1 MPLDVDAIAT
11 AAATRLRVDPAD
23 VHFAAAA
30 AAAAV
35 AVDVN
40 VDAADLPD
48 PGADPMV
55 DLGVTLLAI
64 RIFQDQGTPSGSL
77 AVLGDSVAAGAVIP
91 EDLTR
96 HLHHYWRHLQH
107 RWGIA

>member
-1 MPLDVDAIAT
+1 
-11 AAATRLRVDPAD
+11 
-23 VHFAAAA
+23 
-30 AAAAV
+30 
-35 AVDVN
+35 
-40 VDAADLPD
+40 
-48 PGADPMV
+48 
-55 DLGVTLLAI
+55 VTLLAI

-107 RWGIA
+107 TWGIA